1 MSHRHSTV
9 GGVGG
14 GSRERTLNAQN
25 SNLNI
30 KTNSKNRD
38 NSNKKEKLI
47 QSSTPNNP
55 QTNSP
60 ASKRKASFSPKSS
73 QNASYTMSAKVSR
86 PDPSI
91 RFVLNSSQSDNSQN
105 FDEHVADTN
114 ISMCSR
120 QQPESNK
127 THELDAVKLR
137 ISKAVINEFS
147 NPYSLLKE
155 IRRCVVLIAT
165 DDTKTHNILS
175 QDWPPTAFQKGVFVL
190 KKRLN
195 QDLIQNKKQL
205 TLIIK
210 KVHSDIDLDSW
221 ESISDLENLGLRNA
235 KRILN
240 RKKEKTE
247 LITVEA
253 ISQEAFENA
262 LKNGVCFGATR
273 HRFVEPQINFVQCH
287 KCQGFGHRQFDCN
300 ESQKCAKCSG
310 GHHFKECTSDAIK
323 CCHCGK
329 SHWSF
334 SRKCEFV
341 RNATNDQIYQF
352 LHKKDQHDCY
362 AYKASQNLNNPQV
375 NEASLTK
382 LITKITTTIIEDQLK
397 LLANKVMDVF
407 IYAISQ
413 TLTSFESHESPVIN
427 LLKKT
432 LEENLMSK
440 SKKEIASLA
449 KDYSNQINQSEQVQ
463 SKARNQTQKKWINL
477 QLETSKLYDLIV
489 NLEIGGV
496 SICIKNSI
504 KFERIDLDLNE
515 EIIAVKILSSQIDPA
530 LNNDFILVTFY
541 NPPNSVICAEILSK
555 LAKLGQKVLIMGDLN
570 AHSPT
575 WKSKRYNTSGKIV
588 EEFLIEEG
596 FILLN
601 QDEPTYQPIHRPD
614 YNAII
619 DLALPSTDMMDLVK
633 SFFTSDFICSDHV
646 PILVDITNSDFKPT
660 KYWKEIKKIDYSL
673 LKKTSLLKAHTL
685 RSNTETLQEGLA
697 AFNRNK
703 KLGAIFIDIEKAFD
717 KVWHSGLLF
726 KLDKMR
732 IPDILGKWL
741 KNYLYKRCFMVRVG
755 GFLSTK
761 KLIENGVPQGSV
773 LGPLL
778 FNLFFNDITEVDSQI
793 DKALFADD
801 ISAWSTSNLTSVI
814 KLRLQRFLNSIY
826 SWMFKWRLKISTIKT
841 LSCVFNKAFLNYEL
855 GLTYYGEPISSERN
869 PKFLGIT
876 LDPGLRLHK
885 YAENLRQ
892 RSVKRLNML
901 RSIGGL
907 KWGVSPATKIVTYKT
922 LIRSLIDYAPFT
934 PLIMYEAN
942 RQILERIQ
950 LKALRH
956 SYNLPQNSTAK
967 EVYDRAKMEKV
978 FERSEMLSINY
989 LIKAKL
995 TNSLISSLIDS
1006 YIKHEELDEGIL
1018 CKNNPRKTI
1027 LGVLKEVANKNSKSI
1042 HFSGHYNHINS
1053 QRGSHPI
1060 AIHKN
1065 YLYWFKEKNKD
1076 QSIRCSCSNTQ
1087 RLKCNASTKIRDNE
1101 VIKRTGHH
1109 FCERLS
1115 DSQVKSYCAQQELKN
1130 KVQKETNTIFAFY
1143 QETQAKL
1150 VSENISNDPIAA
1162 NFPSF
1167 KKIATQ
1173 DDEDKK
1179 EDHFNYV
1186 KSTLDFEPINKMF
1199 AERNQERLEMEQA
1212 IASRVAVITENEIEE
1227 VYKLWEQERKSNPKS
1242 KRKYERITK
1251 EEIDK
1256 ANLRIKKR
1264 IR

>member
-1 MSHRHSTV
+1 MSHRYSTG

-60 ASKRKASFSPKSS
+60 ASKRKASISPKSS
-73 QNASYTMSAKVSR
+73 HNASYTMSAKVSR

-91 RFVLNSSQSDNSQN
+91 RFVLNSSQSDNSQS

-155 IRRCVVLIAT
+155 IRRCKQDDEYTLQIKFADINRVKGVVLIAT

-175 QDWPPTAFQKGVFVL
+175 QDWPPTAFQKGVIVL
-190 KKRLN
+190 KKKLN
-195 QDLIQNKKQL
+195 QDLIQNEKQL

-273 HRFVEPQINFVQCH
+273 HRFVEPKINFVQCH

-310 GHHFKECTSDAIK
+310 GHHFKECSSDAIK

-352 LHKKDQHDCY
+352 LHKKDQHGNTDWPLKPNFINPSISY

-463 SKARNQTQKKWINL
+463 SKAPNQTQKK
-477 QLETSKLYDLIV
+477 S
-489 NLEIGGV
+489 
-496 SICIKNSI
+496 
-504 KFERIDLDLNE
+504 
-515 EIIAVKILSSQIDPA
+515 
-530 LNNDFILVTFY
+530 
-541 NPPNSVICAEILSK
+541 
-555 LAKLGQKVLIMGDLN
+555 
-570 AHSPT
+570 
-575 WKSKRYNTSGKIV
+575 KSK
-588 EEFLIEEG
+588 
-596 FILLN
+596 
-601 QDEPTYQPIHRPD
+601 
-614 YNAII
+614 
-619 DLALPSTDMMDLVK
+619 
-633 SFFTSDFICSDHV
+633 
-646 PILVDITNSDFKPT
+646 
-660 KYWKEIKKIDYSL
+660 
-673 LKKTSLLKAHTL
+673 
-685 RSNTETLQEGLA
+685 
-697 AFNRNK
+697 
-703 KLGAIFIDIEKAFD
+703 
-717 KVWHSGLLF
+717 
-726 KLDKMR
+726 
-732 IPDILGKWL
+732 
-741 KNYLYKRCFMVRVG
+741 
-755 GFLSTK
+755 
-761 KLIENGVPQGSV
+761 
-773 LGPLL
+773 
-778 FNLFFNDITEVDSQI
+778 
-793 DKALFADD
+793 
-801 ISAWSTSNLTSVI
+801 
-814 KLRLQRFLNSIY
+814 
-826 SWMFKWRLKISTIKT
+826 
-841 LSCVFNKAFLNYEL
+841 
-855 GLTYYGEPISSERN
+855 
-869 PKFLGIT
+869 
-876 LDPGLRLHK
+876 
-885 YAENLRQ
+885 
-892 RSVKRLNML
+892 
-901 RSIGGL
+901 
-907 KWGVSPATKIVTYKT
+907 
-922 LIRSLIDYAPFT
+922 
-934 PLIMYEAN
+934 
-942 RQILERIQ
+942 
-950 LKALRH
+950 
-956 SYNLPQNSTAK
+956 
-967 EVYDRAKMEKV
+967 
-978 FERSEMLSINY
+978 
-989 LIKAKL
+989 
-995 TNSLISSLIDS
+995 
-1006 YIKHEELDEGIL
+1006 
-1018 CKNNPRKTI
+1018 
-1027 LGVLKEVANKNSKSI
+1027 
-1042 HFSGHYNHINS
+1042 
-1053 QRGSHPI
+1053 
-1060 AIHKN
+1060 
-1065 YLYWFKEKNKD
+1065 
-1076 QSIRCSCSNTQ
+1076 
-1087 RLKCNASTKIRDNE
+1087 
-1101 VIKRTGHH
+1101 
-1109 FCERLS
+1109 
-1115 DSQVKSYCAQQELKN
+1115 
-1130 KVQKETNTIFAFY
+1130 
-1143 QETQAKL
+1143 
-1150 VSENISNDPIAA
+1150 
-1162 NFPSF
+1162 
-1167 KKIATQ
+1167 
-1173 DDEDKK
+1173 
-1179 EDHFNYV
+1179 
-1186 KSTLDFEPINKMF
+1186 
-1199 AERNQERLEMEQA
+1199 
-1212 IASRVAVITENEIEE
+1212 
-1227 VYKLWEQERKSNPKS
+1227 
-1242 KRKYERITK
+1242 
-1251 EEIDK
+1251 
-1256 ANLRIKKR
+1256 
-1264 IR
+1264 